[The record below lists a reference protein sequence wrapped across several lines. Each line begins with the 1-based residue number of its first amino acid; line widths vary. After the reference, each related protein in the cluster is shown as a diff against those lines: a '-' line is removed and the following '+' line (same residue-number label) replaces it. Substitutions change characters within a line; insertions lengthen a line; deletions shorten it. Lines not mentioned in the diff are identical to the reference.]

1 MHLFRVA
8 LPLLSDGFT
17 MNASRRTLAILTLAA
32 IGVVTIISITYVADF
47 SRNTT
52 GSLPAGCAKP
62 SGGFLIVASRT
73 GYNDSM
79 AHGAPAKPWP
89 LITVHKGQN
98 VTIVVC
104 NVDLQSHGF
113 QVTHYFDRNIV
124 TLAPG
129 QVLTVPTFVADEAG
143 SYTIYCDIPCSIH
156 VFMQDGLLDVT
167 P

>member
-1 MHLFRVA
+1 
-8 LPLLSDGFT
+8 